1 MLTTKPGS
9 SQSKEPDPALT
20 AIDPTQ
26 VIFMSDEPT
35 KKSDDNDEVQPYE
48 LAKKVQGSIDGNAD
62 HGATNPPAPVQDS
75 LNLQDDKQLEPTQDH
90 DDTHLDTSTKAL
102 TDEYKKGLKD
112 LTTMKD
118 QPLADVT
125 IQAKVS
131 AAQTPDL
138 LDAPAETQQIME
150 DAVETNQ
157 EIEIERIVTPQEKQ
171 QAKIDAIEQFNQ
183 LMQTTIPQSKKQP
196 ELTALALAKK
206 VSAQPMP
213 KVASNK
219 HRPIEVAAINQSK
232 LELNKDV
239 TENSTPKKKKLSL
252 QDLNLDRGFSDFV
265 RKGNAQ
271 FSANGNADQD
281 NAMGLKRKSYM
292 NQIAKM
298 YENACNAY
306 PTKLPIK
313 NQDFPTGIS
322 TILVII
328 ERSGKVS
335 EYKLLTGVN
344 NPICEKYHME
354 IVKFMGDFPPIAKYM
369 EAPLM
374 CKFDLYWKHNGSF
387 MSYTPQK
394 LQL

>member
-1 MLTTKPGS
+1 MLTIKPSS
-9 SQSKEPDPALT
+9 SQLTEPDPAFT
-20 AIDPTQ
+20 TIDPTK
-26 VIFMSDEPT
+26 VIFMSDEPA
-35 KKSDDNDEVQPYE
+35 KQSDENEEVQPYE
-48 LAKKVQGSIDGNAD
+48 LARKIQGSMNGNAD
-62 HGATNPPAPVQDS
+62 HGATNPSAPEQDTHD
-75 LNLQDDKQLEPTQDH
+75 LQDDKQPEPNQDH

-112 LTTMKD
+112 TTTIED

-125 IQAKVS
+125 IQQKVS
-131 AAQTPDL
+131 VTQTQDI

-157 EIEIERIVTPQEKQ
+157 EIEVEKIVTPQEKQ
-171 QAKIDAIEQFNQ
+171 QEKIDAIEQFNQ
-183 LMQTTIPQSKKQP
+183 LVQTLTVQSKKQP

-206 VSAQPMP
+206 VSAQPVP
-213 KVASNK
+213 KVESKK
-219 HRPIEVAAINQSK
+219 HRPIEVAAMNQSK
-232 LELNKDV
+232 LELNKDI
-239 TENSTPKKKKLSL
+239 TENLTPKKKKLSL

-271 FSANGNADQD
+271 FSSDGNADKD